1 MLAPPFGGTLKE
13 LFGVNGLALQLLR
26 EIPKKTSSLK
36 TNRYFNGDLARSK
49 YCLFQKEKPKPL
61 RSADLTFR

>member
-1 MLAPPFGGTLKE
+1 LLAPPFGGTLKE

-49 YCLFQKEKPKPL
+49 YLFIPEGK
-61 RSADLTFR
+61 T